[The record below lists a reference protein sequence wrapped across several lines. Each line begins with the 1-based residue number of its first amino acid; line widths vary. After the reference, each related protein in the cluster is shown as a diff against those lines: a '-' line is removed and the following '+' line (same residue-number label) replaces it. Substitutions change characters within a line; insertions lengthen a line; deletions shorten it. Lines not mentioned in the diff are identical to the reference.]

1 MATETEMT
9 AAREP
14 GPGQV
19 PVLVTRFG
27 GQQRI
32 FPVGA
37 QVRVGR
43 DPAFEL
49 VSVNPLVS
57 RQCHGLITSDQRGA
71 TYVDQSRRGTFL
83 DGKQLNGPLRITES
97 VVLRLGDP
105 ATGEE
110 LGITPPLTSA
120 EIARNHGRRILGGRM
135 RRGALAGVAVA
146 AVAGLATFGFFT
158 LRSGATGG
166 GGPSASVLRHAESA
180 TVRLLMGSPAEATTG
195 GSGTLIS
202 PTGLILTNTHVAR
215 PDTPGLAVAYVTSDH
230 PDPNPPYLTVEMT
243 TGPSSPAVAR
253 YRARPV
259 AVDGYLDLSVV
270 QIYATID
277 GKPVNPGSLHL
288 PYLTVGNVRGLQL
301 DQPVTVLGFPSV
313 ADSESITV
321 TSGVLSTFVPDPMGH
336 VTDPRFE
343 LETTARV
350 AHGNSGGA
358 AIDSAGHL
366 IGVPSAVIPG
376 EGSDTSW
383 RLRSVAEARTLIA
396 AARSHTG
403 YHSKILVPLTGAES
417 VPQTGVGA
425 TKQQACSGNRTTAA
439 SASAEFGF
447 RYSGFPR
454 GADIALGIV
463 EPDGTPGGERPV
475 PAARNRAR
483 QQRLHPLHAGGR
495 GPRADDD
502 ARRHLSASAV
512 RGPQPDSGRTGGRRS
527 HHRPWEGSH
536 MSQQLDT
543 QGEAHE
549 ALGTAVASYG
559 QRVLSD
565 PHTLGNLVADLLPDL
580 PRERSLLVTG
590 AEAGIAGEMRQHVEE
605 QHIDPDTAVQ
615 LVARALSERRA
626 IDPAA
631 GMWVA
636 SEYAQALGYQV
647 RPHTADV
654 PPGGAAGRGGG
665 GHPGAG
671 PAVLAPGRA
680 GTAAAPGPV
689 LAPPPPPPAAAVAP
703 PQPWVPAG
711 QAPQSWPPAGARRN
725 PGPGWAARSPG
736 RPPGRRPGSPGR
748 RPSRRPA
755 ARGTRG
761 PAGNAG

>member
-37 QVRVGR
+37 RVRVGR
-43 DPAFEL
+43 DPTFEL

-120 EIARNHGRRILGGRM
+120 EIARNHGRRMLGGRM

-158 LRSGATGG
+158 VRSGSTA

-215 PDTPGLAVAYVTSDH
+215 PDTPGLAVAYVTPTTAPETD
-230 PDPNPPYLTVEMT
+230 PPYLTVEMT

-425 TKQQACSGNRTTAA
+425 TKLQACSGNRTTAA

-447 RYSGFPR
+447 RYSGFAR

-463 EPDGTPGGERPV
+463 EPDGTPVTDESQFLPHGTVPDSSGCIRFTLAAADLGQTTMPV
-475 PAARNRAR
+475 GTYQLQLFAGPSLTPVGPAA
-483 QQRLHPLHAGGR
+483 
-495 GPRADDD
+495 
-502 ARRHLSASAV
+502 V
-512 RGPQPDSGRTGGRRS
+512 
-527 HHRPWEGSH
+527 
-536 MSQQLDT
+536 
-543 QGEAHE
+543 
-549 ALGTAVASYG
+549 V
-559 QRVLSD
+559 
-565 PHTLGNLVADLLPDL
+565 
-580 PRERSLLVTG
+580 
-590 AEAGIAGEMRQHVEE
+590 
-605 QHIDPDTAVQ
+605 HIT
-615 LVARALSERRA
+615 
-626 IDPAA
+626 
-631 GMWVA
+631 
-636 SEYAQALGYQV
+636 
-647 RPHTADV
+647 
-654 PPGGAAGRGGG
+654 
-665 GHPGAG
+665 
-671 PAVLAPGRA
+671 APGR
-680 GTAAAPGPV
+680 
-689 LAPPPPPPAAAVAP
+689 
-703 PQPWVPAG
+703 
-711 QAPQSWPPAGARRN
+711 GA
-725 PGPGWAARSPG
+725 
-736 RPPGRRPGSPGR
+736 
-748 RPSRRPA
+748 
-755 ARGTRG
+755 T
-761 PAGNAG
+761 

>member
-9 AAREP
+9 PAREP
-14 GPGQV
+14 GPGPA
-19 PVLVTRFG
+19 PVLVTRLG

-57 RQCHGLITSDQRGA
+57 RQCHGVITSDQGGA

-110 LGITPPLTSA
+110 LGITPPLTSTQM
-120 EIARNHGRRILGGRM
+120 ARNHGRRVLGGRM
-135 RRGALAGVAVA
+135 RRGALAGAAVA
-146 AVAGLATFGFFT
+146 ALAGLATFGFFT
-158 LRSGATGG
+158 LRPASSALNGG
-166 GGPSASVLRHAESA
+166 LRASVLRHAESA

-215 PDTPGLAVAYVTSDH
+215 PDTPGLAVAYVTPTTQPGTD
-230 PDPNPPYLTVEMT
+230 PPYLTVEMT

-288 PYLTVGNVRGLQL
+288 PYLTIGNVRGLQL

-336 VTDPRFE
+336 VTDARFE

-383 RLRSVAEARTLIA
+383 RLRSVAEARPLIA
-396 AARSHTG
+396 AARSHAA
-403 YHSKILVPLTGAES
+403 YHSTILVPLTGAES
-417 VPQTGVGA
+417 VPQIGVGA
-425 TKQQACSGNRTTAA
+425 TKQEACSGHRATAA

-454 GADIALGIV
+454 GADVALGIV
-463 EPDGTPGGERPV
+463 KPDGTPVTDESQFLPHGTVPDRSGCISFTLTAADLGQTTMPV
-475 PAARNRAR
+475 GTYQLQLFA
-483 QQRLHPLHAGGR
+483 
-495 GPRADDD
+495 GPRLIPVGQA
-502 ARRHLSASAV
+502 AV
-512 RGPQPDSGRTGGRRS
+512 
-527 HHRPWEGSH
+527 
-536 MSQQLDT
+536 
-543 QGEAHE
+543 
-549 ALGTAVASYG
+549 V
-559 QRVLSD
+559 
-565 PHTLGNLVADLLPDL
+565 
-580 PRERSLLVTG
+580 
-590 AEAGIAGEMRQHVEE
+590 
-605 QHIDPDTAVQ
+605 HIT
-615 LVARALSERRA
+615 
-626 IDPAA
+626 
-631 GMWVA
+631 
-636 SEYAQALGYQV
+636 
-647 RPHTADV
+647 
-654 PPGGAAGRGGG
+654 
-665 GHPGAG
+665 
-671 PAVLAPGRA
+671 APGR
-680 GTAAAPGPV
+680 
-689 LAPPPPPPAAAVAP
+689 
-703 PQPWVPAG
+703 
-711 QAPQSWPPAGARRN
+711 
-725 PGPGWAARSPG
+725 
-736 RPPGRRPGSPGR
+736 GS
-748 RPSRRPA
+748 
-755 ARGTRG
+755 T
-761 PAGNAG
+761 